1 MKKSLF
7 ALAVGLAATGSA
19 FAQNSVTLYG
29 VIDEGVTYVNNVVGS
44 DGQGHTL
51 WAMQSGVVQGSR
63 WGLKGTEDL
72 GGGLKT
78 IFQLESGFDLNS
90 GNSLQHGR
98 LFGRQ
103 AFVGLTSDS
112 WGSLT
117 VGRQYDSVVD
127 YVQPTTMNGYWGAMF
142 SHAGD
147 IDNSDNGFRV
157 DNAVKY
163 TSPTISGLQFGGM
176 YAFGGVAGSFG
187 TNSTAAAGASYT
199 GGPLY
204 IGVGYLYAK
213 NPVAQFNDGNWSAF
227 GGDPFFGLLGNT
239 ATSPSN
245 MQVVG
250 GGGTYQFGP
259 ALLGA
264 DYTNARYDDA
274 LGGATARFDNYE
286 LWGQYQLTPSA
297 TLAAGYTYTRVHQD
311 AIYGDTVPK
320 YGQFNFMADYVL
332 SKRTDVYVQGVWQ
345 RAYTS
350 DPLTGQPLPASIY
363 TGFPGN
369 PSSTNNQVSARVG
382 IRTKF

>member
-1 MKKSLF
+1 MKKSLVAF
-7 ALAVGLAATGSA
+7 AIGCVAVGSA
-19 FAQNSVTLYG
+19 SAQNSVELYG
-29 VIDEGVTYVNNVVGS
+29 VLDEGVTYLNNVVGA
-44 DGQGHTL
+44 DGQGHGL
-51 WAMQSGVVQGSR
+51 LAMQSGVLQGSR

-78 IFQLESGFDLNS
+78 IFQLESGFDVSS
-90 GNSLQHGR
+90 GNSLQHDR

-103 AFVGLTSDS
+103 AFVGLQSDS
-112 WGSLT
+112 WGAVTL
-117 VGRQYDSVVD
+117 GRQYDSVVD

-157 DNAVKY
+157 DNAIKY
-163 TSPTISGLQFGGM
+163 TSPTISGLQFGGL
-176 YAFGGVAGSFG
+176 YALGGVAGSFG
-187 TNSTAAAGASYT
+187 TDSTVAAGASYT

-204 IGVGYLYAK
+204 IGVGYLYAR

-227 GGDPFFGLLGNT
+227 GGDPFFGLLGNS
-239 ATSPSN
+239 ASSPSN

-259 ALLGA
+259 ALFGA
-264 DYTNARYDDA
+264 DYTNSRYDDA
-274 LGGATARFDNYE
+274 LGGATASFDNYE
-286 LWGQYQLTPSA
+286 LWGQYQLTPAA
-297 TLAAGYTYTRVHQD
+297 TLVAGYTYTRVHQD
-311 AIYGDTVPK
+311 AIYSDTVPK
-320 YGQFNFMADYVL
+320 YGQVNFMADYSL
-332 SKRTDVYVQGVWQ
+332 SKRTDVYFQGIWQ

-350 DPLTGQPLPASIY
+350 DPLTGQPLSASIY

-369 PSSTNNQVSARVG
+369 ASSTNNQVSARVG